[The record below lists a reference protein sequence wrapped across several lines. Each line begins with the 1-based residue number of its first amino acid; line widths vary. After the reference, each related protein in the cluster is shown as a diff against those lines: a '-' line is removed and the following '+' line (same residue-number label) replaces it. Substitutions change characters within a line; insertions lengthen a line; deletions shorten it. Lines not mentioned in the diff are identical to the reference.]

1 MILNLKLKLVGDIQK
16 VVQLYEILKV
26 IEEKLFSIGLG
37 NNILDMKPKAQAT
50 KAKLKAPVQSRK
62 HLRVKKAV

>member
-26 IEEKLFSIGLG
+26 IEEKKYLSFCV
-37 NNILDMKPKAQAT
+37 NKEKACFYWPAF
-50 KAKLKAPVQSRK
+50 KMSSALNCWPLKAIPQVV
-62 HLRVKKAV
+62 L